1 MTYVDSIDCDQLR
14 IILCIEF
21 EPHAPPQEVAA
32 LKAALVDSQDALYSV
47 ESAGSFD
54 FLVELSPSG
63 MASFNEWLKSFS
75 TPFAKLVARCEECF
89 VCKRYIR
96 RTGGDRAL
104 WVRSGEN
111 LKRVDLAV
119 VDKIVADGD
128 YVQVY
133 AEHQKWLL
141 HSTMHSLRAR
151 LDTEEFLQ
159 LHRSIIVRRG
169 FLDRLS
175 HQGRSW
181 SAHLRDGSIERIS
194 KAHVAEVLRATRSP
208 PPMAHSSTRAHF
220 SDPSLLRLA
229 KS

>member
-1 MTYVDSIDCDQLR
+1 VTYVDSIDCDELR
-14 IILCIEF
+14 IILCLEF
-21 EPHAPPQEVAA
+21 EAHAPPHEVAA
-32 LKAALVDSQDALYSV
+32 FKSALVDSQDALYSV

-54 FLVELSPSG
+54 FLVELNPSD
-63 MASFNEWLKSFS
+63 MASFNDWLKEFGSA
-75 TPFAKLVARCEECF
+75 FAKLVARCEECF
-89 VCKRYIR
+89 VCRRYVR

-104 WVRSGEN
+104 WVRSGES
-111 LKRVDLAV
+111 LKRIDLAV

-133 AEHQKWLL
+133 AEQQKWLL

-169 FLDRLS
+169 FMDRLT
-175 HQGRSW
+175 HHGRSW
-181 SAHLRDGSIERIS
+181 SAHLRDGTTERIS
-194 KAHVAEVLRATRSP
+194 KAHVAEVLRVTRSP
-208 PPMAHSSTRAHF
+208 PPVSHSSTRVH
-220 SDPSLLRLA
+220 SDDAALLRLA